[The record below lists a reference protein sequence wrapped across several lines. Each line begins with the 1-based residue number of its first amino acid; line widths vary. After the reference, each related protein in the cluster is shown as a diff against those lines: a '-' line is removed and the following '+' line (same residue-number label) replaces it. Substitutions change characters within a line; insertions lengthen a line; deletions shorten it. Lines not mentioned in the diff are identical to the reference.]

1 MQQVTLNVD
10 GMEMNLVFTG
20 LNHKMIP
27 SFVSNKH
34 TSTPVEVKKIDPMH
48 KHLSSV
54 FDIADDTIPVFGGNL
69 KPETIN
75 GGRSIALAVRNHF
88 RSVGAHGYV
97 ESKTKDPIYAEFY
110 KQRWG
115 SKIAKTKWPGIWF
128 VTRKQKTNKRK
139 SSI

>member
-48 KHLSSV
+48 KHLSNV
-54 FDIADDTIPVFGGNL
+54 FDIAENTIPVFGNDP
-69 KPETIN
+69 KPQTIN
-75 GGRSIALAVRNHF
+75 GGRSVALAVRNHF

-115 SKIAKTKWPGIWF
+115 SKIAKTKWPGIWS
-128 VTRKQKTNKRK
+128 VTRKQKTSKRR